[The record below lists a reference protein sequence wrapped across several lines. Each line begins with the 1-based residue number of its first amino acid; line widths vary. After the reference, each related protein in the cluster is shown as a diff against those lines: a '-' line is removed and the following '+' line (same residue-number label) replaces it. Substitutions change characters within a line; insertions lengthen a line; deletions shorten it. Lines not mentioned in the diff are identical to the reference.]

1 MEAQQRVLERITV
14 HLINKMF
21 EYAHIPQTYND
32 IKDRKDEWS
41 NDFSMTEAQ
50 YLSFKNYAIRYF
62 KRELITSYYKAETEF
77 EWFFIMYGFKISD
90 KAKETSF
97 EDLE

>member
-1 MEAQQRVLERITV
+1 MRPNSQKIVE

-32 IKDRKDEWS
+32 IKDRKDEWYREFTMTQEES
-41 NDFSMTEAQ
+41 NA
-50 YLSFKNYAIRYF
+50 FKDYAIRYL
-62 KRELITSYYKAETEF
+62 KRELKTGYYKADTEYQ
-77 EWFFIMYGFKISD
+77 WFDLMYGLRISD
-90 KAKETSF
+90 KKSTTNF